1 MMQFGGPSQSKTD
14 DFEFLWFSQLLGR
27 AVCYGEGSDQ
37 AGKLS
42 DFVFRLAEP
51 HPEAVGIYL
60 EHGWGKPTEF
70 IPWDRIL
77 RIEGKAITA
86 KAPEGA
92 ETYPPFVDQPGW
104 ILLGQHLMG
113 RTILDIDGRK
123 SEVVNDV
130 HLLYSK
136 GHMIIVHVDVSLN
149 GFLRKW
155 GLGSIHW
162 IQDRLISWHYVQP
175 FSVEDAVTTDSMTL
189 SVKKEQALD
198 LPGEDLADV
207 LETLSG
213 KEQEAFFSA
222 LDSEKAAET
231 LTHAEPR
238 AKRQLVASLRKEKA
252 RTILSELSVPQLAD
266 LFSVLPHD
274 DVAELLYMLPEGR
287 AAKLKRIISEREAT
301 ARQMISHEYMT
312 FRAEDTVGKV
322 LQQIRT
328 SGHEHSAI
336 SYVYIVDDRQTLVGV
351 ADLRELILAQDSAP
365 LDDLMV
371 TSVVAAEE
379 DDNREDLAELFAKY
393 HYRMIPVV
401 DVGDHILGVIHF
413 NDIMEGLST
422 RVKS

>member
-27 AVCYGEGSDQ
+27 PLRYGEGGNQ
-37 AGKLS
+37 GGKLS
-42 DFVFRLAEP
+42 DFVFRLTEP
-51 HPEAVGIYL
+51 HPEAVGIFL

-70 IPWDRIL
+70 IPWDRLL
-77 RIEGKAITA
+77 RIDGDTITVKPPDGSA
-86 KAPEGA
+86 
-92 ETYPPFVDQPGW
+92 TYSPFVDQPGW
-104 ILLGQHLMG
+104 ILIGQHLMG

-136 GHMIIVHVDVSLN
+136 GRMIIVHVDVSLN

-155 GLGSIHW
+155 GLGRIRW
-162 IQDRLISWHYVQP
+162 IQDRLVSWRYVQP
-175 FSVEDAVTTDSMTL
+175 FSVEDAATTDSVTL
-189 SVKKEQALD
+189 SVKREQALD

-213 KEQEAFFSA
+213 EEQEAFFSA

-238 AKRQLVASLRKEKA
+238 AQRQLVASLRKERA
-252 RTILSELSVPQLAD
+252 QTILSELSVPQLAD

-351 ADLRELILAQDSAP
+351 ADLRELILAQDDTR

-371 TSVVAAEE
+371 TSVVGAEE
-379 DDNREDLAELFAKY
+379 DDKREDLVELFAKY

-401 DVGDHILGVIHF
+401 DAEDHILGVIHF

>member
-27 AVCYGEGSDQ
+27 AVSYGEGSNQ

-42 DFVFRLAEP
+42 DLVFRLAEP

-77 RIEGKAITA
+77 RIEGKAITV

-136 GHMIIVHVDVSLN
+136 GRMIIVHVDVSLN

-287 AAKLKRIISEREAT
+287 ASKLKRIISEREAT